1 MCREK
6 LRSTVLANFKLSI
19 WYYYFFN
26 IIYKKSLSNLLQHCF
41 CFMFWLLDSKAY
53 GIQIQTKN
61 QTCTS
66 FTDLQDLSS
75 LTRDQTCAFVS
86 ESEDS

>member
-1 MCREK
+1 
-6 LRSTVLANFKLSI
+6 
-19 WYYYFFN
+19 
-26 IIYKKSLSNLLQHCF
+26 
-41 CFMFWLLDSKAY
+41 MFWLLDSKAY